1 MPKLFHDG
9 SPYHIGTSPLIC
21 IANQWTG
28 FYIIGNCHERIN
40 VGRIEHKLL
49 TYGKYTFNMTIFRD
63 LSIFSERYILRKNLL
78 ISFYWLQN
86 KLLACALK
94 FFMWDMVTS
103 FLEVTYY
110 IAALTLTGLHQ
121 GRFSGNNS
129 KIEPTSC
136 SQNFVLRTRREPF
149 SPFSSKIKPQQR
161 KNLQIISLSSFVLH
175 IIFPWL

>member
-63 LSIFSERYILRKNLL
+63 LSIFSERYILRKKRLNIL
-78 ISFYWLQN
+78 
-86 KLLACALK
+86 LLA
-94 FFMWDMVTS
+94 T
-103 FLEVTYY
+103 E
-110 IAALTLTGLHQ
+110 
-121 GRFSGNNS
+121 
-129 KIEPTSC
+129 
-136 SQNFVLRTRREPF
+136 
-149 SPFSSKIKPQQR
+149 
-161 KNLQIISLSSFVLH
+161 
-175 IIFPWL
+175 